1 MNPIIKQL
9 SERKSIRQFTG
20 EFVKDEDLELIIKT
34 AQRCPTSINGQ
45 QISLIYTRD
54 KEKIKQIAQLCGGQ
68 EQIATADIFIT
79 ICVDFNRTI
88 FAVEQT
94 GEKHQIDKSAEGV
107 LVGAVDAGI
116 MLNAIQITAESLGY
130 GTTAIGA
137 VRNEPA
143 KMIELLNLP
152 LKTFPIV
159 GTTIGVPTLEAKNA
173 PLKPRIPL
181 ESFAF
186 EDNYDDK
193 KVKDGVLV
201 YEKQMKKFREDNNM
215 NYLQSYCEQTANY
228 YKNIYFRKIEEN
240 YTKQG
245 FTQILT

>member
-54 KEKIKQIAQLCGGQ
+54 KEKIKQIAQFCGGQ
-68 EQIATADIFIT
+68 EQIATADVFIT

-159 GTTIGVPTLEAKNA
+159 GTTIGVPTIEAKNA

-181 ESFAF
+181 KSFAF

-245 FTQILT
+245 FIFKD

>member
-1 MNPIIKQL
+1 MNEIIKQL
-9 SERKSIRQFTG
+9 SSRKSIRQFTG
-20 EFVKDEDLELIIKT
+20 ESVKDEDLELIIQT

-45 QISLIYTRD
+45 QISLVYTRD
-54 KEKIKQIAQLCGGQ
+54 KEKIKQIAEFCAGQ
-68 EQIATADIFIT
+68 KQVATADVFIF

-94 GEKHQIDKSAEGV
+94 KEEHQIDKSAEGV

-116 MLNAIQITAESLGY
+116 MLNAIQISAESLGY

-137 VRNEPA
+137 VRNQPA
-143 KMIELLNLP
+143 SIIELLQLP
-152 LKTFPIV
+152 PKTFPIV
-159 GTTIGVPTLEAKNA
+159 GTTLGVPTKEAKDA
-173 PLKPRIPL
+173 PLKPRIPI

-186 EDNYDDK
+186 EEKYDDK
-193 KVKDGVLV
+193 KVKDGVLL

-215 NYLQSYCEQTANY
+215 NYLQSYCEQTASY

-245 FTQILT
+245 FVFKD